1 MTRNDSY
8 NMYSTLSAC
17 GCVSV
22 IFSTIHTL
30 FYQDVSVVSVFTNAL
45 DVIINVRLYNTWCMF
60 SFHKTRGR
68 HRHDLFILFHVLR
81 FT

>member
-1 MTRNDSY
+1 MN
-8 NMYSTLSAC
+8 STLSAC
-17 GCVSV
+17 GCVNL
-22 IFSTIHTL
+22 ICFTIHTL
-30 FYQDVSVVSVFTNAL
+30 LYQDVSVVSVFINAP

-60 SFHKTRGR
+60 SLHKTRGI